1 MPWRYPK
8 RSVKLKRLLL
18 LAPLILFGIGGSLLL
33 FFFLQSGNEGAFQ
46 NNLLPELIGFC
57 LEGFFL
63 VGLFSL
69 IQLRLERERKNE
81 LRLSLRGALREI
93 LSHIDIALLEENAE
107 PASSQSLDQDEKL
120 VKTLFAKLHGSDPDL
135 VSLLNIKGAASR
147 NISTMHDLIPVA
159 AQLSADHMRWWLA
172 IAESVRHLSE
182 ATDKDSINFSA
193 HKFLKHL
200 GEFDQL
206 PL

>member
-1 MPWRYPK
+1 M
-8 RSVKLKRLLL
+8 L
-18 LAPLILFGIGGSLLL
+18 LAPLILFGAGGSVLL
-33 FFFLQSGNEGAFQ
+33 FYFLESGTEGAFQ

-69 IQLRLERERKNE
+69 LQLRFERERKNE

-107 PASSQSLDQDEKL
+107 PASSQSLDQDPKL
-120 VKTLFAKLHGSDPDL
+120 VKALFVKLHKSDL
-135 VSLLNIKGAASR
+135 NLGSLLNIKEAAAR
-147 NISTMHDLIPVA
+147 NINTMHDLIPVA

-172 IAESVRHLSE
+172 IAESVRRLSE
-182 ATDKDSINFSA
+182 ATDKPGVNFA
-193 HKFLKHL
+193 TQKFLMNL
-200 GEFDQL
+200 GEFDL
-206 PL
+206 LSL